1 MTSPWIPKEWDKPM
15 DKYLDAAGKAAAV
28 SISGNA
34 KSASKQQQRFSERLE
49 RDRREMAALTGREF
63 LL

>member
-15 DKYLDAAGKAAAV
+15 DKYLDAAGKAATA

-34 KSASKQQQRFSERLE
+34 KSASKQQQRFAERLE
-49 RDRREMAALTGREF
+49 RDRREMAELMKP
-63 LL
+63 

>member
-1 MTSPWIPKEWDKPM
+1 MSRRWIPKEWDKPM

-49 RDRREMAALTGREF
+49 RDRREIAEMMKP
-63 LL
+63 